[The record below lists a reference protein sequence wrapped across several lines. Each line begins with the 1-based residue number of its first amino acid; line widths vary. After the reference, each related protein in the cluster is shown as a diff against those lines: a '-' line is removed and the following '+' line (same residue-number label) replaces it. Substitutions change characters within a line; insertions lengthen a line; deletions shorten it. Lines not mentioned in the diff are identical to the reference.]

1 MYLVYTIDYIHQLQ
15 TLKKKSKKKNGYR
28 LMTNNKTSNK
38 NRKK

>member
-15 TLKKKSKKKNGYR
+15 TLKKKVKKNGYR